1 MGLDLFLKLR
11 KVAVKV
17 ASAALIKVAIFGG
30 GPAGVA
36 AAYWLSRPEQHGRFT
51 VKLYTQ
57 GWRLGGKCASGRNQP
72 LGNRIEEHG
81 LHLLMGSYQNGFAT
95 MRAAYADWR
104 QIKSDPLNAFQSW
117 TDAFLPQRFVT
128 LMAQDGPGNPP
139 AWSPWN
145 FPFPILPG
153 QPGDSPQELIDALIV
168 TMCDWLAA
176 CTPATAPFAAALL
189 PALQLLH
196 KLLAPSPAGNNVQTE
211 AALDNAAQAIQNS
224 LRLAQQALK
233 STLSGPGGT
242 PAAAL
247 GLMDLPQDIHRLA
260 ILADLG
266 VAIGLG
272 YLFDVRGKGPGA
284 FDALDTQDFRAW
296 LAGHGASA
304 KTTASAPVQAFYDL
318 TFAAIGGNTQ
328 QPGSIAAGCALRA
341 QLEMVLGYRNAPLWK
356 MAAGMG
362 DTVFTPFYD
371 VLTARGVGIEFFSR
385 VTGLQATQG
394 GRLDAVEITTQ
405 AATVGGAPYAPLV
418 RLPYGQGKFLDCW
431 PNQPIWSQLVN
442 GSQLEAE
449 GVDFE
454 KSWWTTS
461 TGAPRQ
467 LNAGTD
473 FDIAILAMPPDA
485 IAAAGPSLA
494 QTDPAWANAL
504 NASASV
510 ATQSLQLWLKPDLA
524 GLGWDDGSTV
534 LTSFTE
540 PYDSWG
546 DMSQVIPAEDWGSA
560 EKPQSIGYFCGCLVQ
575 LGGPVDPPAM
585 AAAAEAAATSW
596 MTGNLAT
603 LWPNIGSN
611 PVNNADIL
619 GRYDLANF
627 DLSDRYVQT
636 PAGTNVSARFSPA
649 TPAGFSNLYTI
660 GDWTKTRFSGG
671 CFESAIESAM
681 LASRAIS
688 GFPLVIKTG

>member
-1 MGLDLFLKLR
+1 MGLDLFLALR
-11 KVAVKV
+11 KAAIKV
-17 ASAALIKVAIFGG
+17 ASTAPIKVAILGG

-36 AAYWLSRPEQHGRFT
+36 AAYWLSRPEQQGRFSVT
-51 VKLYTQ
+51 LYTQ
-57 GWRLGGKCASGRNQP
+57 GWRLGGKCASGRNHP

-95 MRAAYADWR
+95 MRAVYADWR
-104 QIKSDPLNAFQSW
+104 QLKVDPLNAFQIW
-117 TDAFLPQRFVT
+117 TDAFLTQRFVT

-139 AWSPWN
+139 AWSPWK
-145 FPFPILPG
+145 FPFPVLPG
-153 QPGDSPQELIDALIV
+153 QPGDSPEAAIDAQII
-168 TMCDWLAA
+168 TMCDWLTTY
-176 CTPATAPFAAALL
+176 TPANAPFAAALL
-189 PALQLLH
+189 PALQLLRR
-196 KLLAPSPAGNNVQTE
+196 LLAPSPAGNNIETE
-211 AALDNAAQAIQNS
+211 AALDDAAQAIQNS
-224 LRLAQQALK
+224 LKLAQQALK

-242 PAAAL
+242 PAVAL
-247 GLMDLPQDIHRLA
+247 ELIDLPQELHRLA
-260 ILADLG
+260 LLADLG

-272 YLFDVRGKGPGA
+272 YLFDVRGKGSGA

-296 LAGHGASA
+296 LESHGASA

-341 QLEMVLGYRNAPLWK
+341 QMEMVLGYRNAPLWK

-371 VLTARGVGIEFFSR
+371 VLTARGVRIEFFSR

-394 GRLDAVEITTQ
+394 GNLDTVEITTQ
-405 AATVGGAPYAPLV
+405 AATVSAAPYAPLV
-418 RLPYGQGKFLDCW
+418 RLPYDPDKFLDCW
-431 PNQPIWSQLVN
+431 PNQPLWSQLVN
-442 GSQLEAE
+442 GAQLEAE

-454 KSWWTTS
+454 KSWCTTAA
-461 TGAPRQ
+461 GPPWQ

-473 FDIAILAMPPDA
+473 FDIAILALPPDA
-485 IAAAGPSLA
+485 IAAAGPHLA
-494 QTDPAWANAL
+494 QASPPWTNAL

-510 ATQSLQLWLKPDLA
+510 ATQSLQLWLKPDLS
-524 GLGWDDGSTV
+524 GLGWGDGSTV

-546 DMSQVIPAEDWGSA
+546 DMSQVIAAEDWGSA
-560 EKPQSIGYFCGCLVQ
+560 EKPQSIGYFCGCMVQ
-575 LGGPVDPPAM
+575 LGGPVDPPGM
-585 AAAAEAAATSW
+585 AAKAVAAATNW

-603 LWPNIGSN
+603 LWPKIGPDPINN
-611 PVNNADIL
+611 PDIL
-619 GRYDLANF
+619 GRYDVANF

-636 PAGTNVSARFSPA
+636 PAGTNVAARFSPA
-649 TPAGFSNLYTI
+649 APAGFANLYTV

-688 GFPLVIKTG
+688 GFPLAIKTG